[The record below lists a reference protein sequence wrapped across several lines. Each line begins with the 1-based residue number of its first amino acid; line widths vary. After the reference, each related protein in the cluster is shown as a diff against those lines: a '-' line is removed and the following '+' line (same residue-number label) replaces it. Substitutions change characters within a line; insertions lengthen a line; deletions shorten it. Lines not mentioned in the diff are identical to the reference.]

1 MNGLT
6 LITNTGIDKMQTEY
20 IVIKTEEGDRVV
32 GGPIRPHKVDTVKG
46 ARLRDSMA
54 QKRIDIHAAGT

>member
-32 GGPIRPHKVDTVKG
+32 AVGGIVREKV
-46 ARLRDSMA
+46 
-54 QKRIDIHAAGT
+54 